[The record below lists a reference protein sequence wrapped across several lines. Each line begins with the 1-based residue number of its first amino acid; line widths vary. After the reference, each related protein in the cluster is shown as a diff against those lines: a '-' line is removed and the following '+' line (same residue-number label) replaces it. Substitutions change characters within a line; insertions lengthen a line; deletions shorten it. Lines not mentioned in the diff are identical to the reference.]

1 MKKQYGAWLL
11 IGFGL
16 FMLLGFVSGGGSRG
30 LVANI
35 VAFLLLVMAPIAG
48 GITLI
53 RGQKK
58 EKVHA
63 AQETRKLLQSARE
76 KEILR
81 LAEQKKGLLTVSQIV
96 KESSMN
102 ASEAEDALH
111 ELIVKR
117 LVDMRTNPDG
127 QVVYEFIEFTDAQE
141 FEQRKLESG
150 LIRE

>member
-1 MKKQYGAWLL
+1 M
-11 IGFGL
+11 F
-16 FMLLGFVSGGGSRG
+16 LGFISGGGSRG

-35 VAFLLLVMAPIAG
+35 MTFLLLVVAPIAG
-48 GITLI
+48 GITLL
-53 RGQKK
+53 RGKKK
-58 EKVHA
+58 EQLRA
-63 AQETRKLLQSARE
+63 AQETKKLLQSARE

-102 ASEAEDALH
+102 ASEAEDVLH

-127 QVVYEFIEFTDAQE
+127 QVVYEFLEFTDARE
-141 FEQRKLESG
+141 FEQRKLESD
-150 LIRE
+150 LIREQ

>member
-16 FMLLGFVSGGGSRG
+16 FMLLGFISGGASRG
-30 LVANI
+30 LVANA
-35 VAFLLLVMAPIAG
+35 VAFLLLVVAPIGA

-53 RGQKK
+53 RRQKQ
-58 EKVHA
+58 EKLSA

-102 ASEAEDALH
+102 ASEAEDVLH

-141 FEQRKLESG
+141 FEQRKLESR

>member
-1 MKKQYGAWLL
+1 MIKQYGAWLL

-16 FMLLGFVSGGGSRG
+16 FMLLGFASSNQSHGF
-30 LVANI
+30 VANA
-35 VAFLLLVMAPIAG
+35 VAFLLFVVAPIAG
-48 GITLI
+48 GITLL
-53 RGQKK
+53 RGKQK
-58 EKVHA
+58 EQLRA
-63 AQETRKLLQSARE
+63 AQETKKLLESARE
-76 KEILR
+76 KEVLR

-102 ASEAEDALH
+102 ASEAEDVLH

-117 LVDMRTNPDG
+117 LVDMRTNSDG
-127 QVVYEFIEFTDAQE
+127 LVVYEFIEFTDARE